1 MRQRLSVGEQFRR
14 GNARSHP
21 DSRATSRAVGV
32 LGLEPAQDPG
42 PVEPVVNEGVGH
54 EQAHSGREP
63 AFPLQV
69 CSKQE
74 VGKGHRDDLAPD
86 PVHAAKRLKKSHSHP
101 LSAIRSTPLVGCC
114 AAGQS
119 SPPGRPG
126 RCRAGRETGSWRS
139 GSDHLSA
146 EGVWEGS
153 RRSDRSEHQALT
165 SIEPKRQD
173 RTEERWQLIRTSHDA
188 ILGTASSL

>member
-1 MRQRLSVGEQFRR
+1 
-14 GNARSHP
+14 
-21 DSRATSRAVGV
+21 V

-114 AAGQS
+114 KLLVNPAHQVALAGVAQEEEQGVGGLVQTTF
-119 SPPGRPG
+119 PQRVGG
-126 RCRAGRETGSWRS
+126 KGAGVVIA
-139 GSDHLSA
+139 LS
-146 EGVWEGS
+146 
-153 RRSDRSEHQALT
+153 
-165 SIEPKRQD
+165 IKP
-173 RTEERWQLIRTSHDA
+173 
-188 ILGTASSL
+188 